1 MDNNELKIRSTDVS
15 RRIELG
21 RQKGEDVS
29 PLLREKIELLKI
41 GYEKLSNQ
49 LRDDQFEK
57 NPKKY
62 STLLAFQ
69 NNIKKI
75 QEELNVPTSETDKEI
90 NNIHKMMEKAGLAW
104 LLQAGN

>member
-1 MDNNELKIRSTDVS
+1 MDNNELKVRSTDVS

-29 PLLREKIELLKI
+29 PLLKEKRELLKI

-49 LRDDQFEK
+49 LMDNKYEK

-62 STLLAFQ
+62 STLLAYQ
-69 NNIKKI
+69 NNIKNI
-75 QEELNVPTSETDKEI
+75 EEELNLPTDETNKEI
-90 NNIHKMMEKAGLAW
+90 SNIHQMMKNAGLAW
-104 LLQAGN
+104 LLQK